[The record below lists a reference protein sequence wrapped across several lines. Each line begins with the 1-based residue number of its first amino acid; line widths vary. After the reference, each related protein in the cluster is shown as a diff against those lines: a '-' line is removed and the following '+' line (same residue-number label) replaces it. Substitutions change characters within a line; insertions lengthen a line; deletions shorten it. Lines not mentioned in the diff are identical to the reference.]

1 MSTNQVSQG
10 SQVREARE
18 KLGLS
23 QKEFAQRIQVS
34 APLISLVESGKVP
47 VSKKL
52 ATKVANALQA
62 QAEASATAPAQ
73 ATATAQG

>member
-1 MSTNQVSQG
+1 MSANQVSTG
-10 SQVREARE
+10 VQVREARE

-52 ATKVANALQA
+52 AAKVAATQEP
-62 QAEASATAPAQ
+62 QAEVTAAPAQ